1 MSDLNFPLRLGSQSL
16 HSYVRAHLDQLEYE
30 RWCGIPYLTL
40 AEALGTVGFSAV
52 RVRSL
57 QTAVYR
63 ARHGTCKKAAKT
75 AAPLGAGP
83 LRSYMGQRLGDRA
96 EIERKFGKLAW
107 PRPPGKRDPLS

>member
-1 MSDLNFPLRLGSQSL
+1 MSDFNFPLRLGYQSL

-40 AEALGTVGFSAV
+40 AEALGTVGFAAV

-63 ARHGTCKKAAKT
+63 ARHGTCKKAAKS
-75 AAPLGAGP
+75 AAPVGARP
-83 LRSYMGQRLGDRA
+83 LRSYMGQRLKDRA
-96 EIERKFGKLAW
+96 EIERKFGKLEW
-107 PRPPGKRDPLS
+107 PRPPGERDPLS